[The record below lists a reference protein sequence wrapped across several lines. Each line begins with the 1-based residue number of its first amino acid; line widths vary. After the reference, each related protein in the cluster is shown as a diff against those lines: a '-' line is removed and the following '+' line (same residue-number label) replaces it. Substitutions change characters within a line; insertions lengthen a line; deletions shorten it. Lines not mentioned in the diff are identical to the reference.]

1 MKETKEIKLYN
12 VIFPVWFLLIF
23 PPIWLIIIPL
33 NLIIDSIIV
42 YICMKKNNVNDIKEK
57 LKKIIFKVVC
67 FGFLADII
75 GGIFMYASVFLEIF
89 VEDSKWLVDNLIN
102 PVMFN
107 PFSSVFGLIYTIL
120 AMMISSILIYIF
132 NYKYTFNKIEL
143 DDKIKKRISLVLAI
157 VTTPILF
164 LLPTEW
170 FY

>member
-75 GGIFMYASVFLEIF
+75 GGIFMYATGFLEIF

>member
-23 PPIWLIIIPL
+23 PSTWLIVIPL
-33 NLIIDSIIV
+33 NLIIDSIVV
-42 YICMKKNNVNDIKEK
+42 YICMKKNNVNDIMKK
-57 LKKIIFKVVC
+57 LKKIILKVVC

-75 GGIFMYASVFLEIF
+75 GGVFMYALGFLEIF

-102 PVMFN
+102 PIMYN
-107 PFSSVFGLIYTIL
+107 PFSSIYGLIYTIL
-120 AMMISSILIYIF
+120 AMIISSILIYIF

-143 DDKIKKRISLVLAI
+143 DDKIKKRISLGLAI

>member
-1 MKETKEIKLYN
+1 MKKTKEIKLYN

>member
-1 MKETKEIKLYN
+1 MSL
-12 VIFPVWFLLIF
+12 
-23 PPIWLIIIPL
+23 
-33 NLIIDSIIV
+33 
-42 YICMKKNNVNDIKEK
+42 
-57 LKKIIFKVVC
+57 
-67 FGFLADII
+67 
-75 GGIFMYASVFLEIF
+75 
-89 VEDSKWLVDNLIN
+89 N

-120 AMMISSILIYIF
+120 AMIISSILIYIF